1 MFPKSGRNQRVKLTG
16 FVDTGTFVFKEPTMA
31 KTAGVKTCFYSA
43 LRL

>member
-16 FVDTGTFVFKEPTMA
+16 FGTFVFKEPTMA
-31 KTAGVKTCFYSA
+31 KTAGIKTCFYSA